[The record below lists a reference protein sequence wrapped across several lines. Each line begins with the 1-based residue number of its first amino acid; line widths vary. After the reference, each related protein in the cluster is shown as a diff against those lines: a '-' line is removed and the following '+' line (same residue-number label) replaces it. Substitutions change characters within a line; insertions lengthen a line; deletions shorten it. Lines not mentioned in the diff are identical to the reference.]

1 MKRSYRFIALS
12 VAVVAGLFFINAD
25 KSINKTETPNKTE
38 PHNNAV
44 PLDKTL
50 NDSAKSTSATYQ
62 IKALKIPDDL
72 TFCGEKVEIDKTDIH
87 ERIDRELLVNT
98 YWQSNA
104 LLWFKRTNKYFPVIE
119 PILKEKGVPDDF
131 KYLSVI
137 ESDLRNVTSPAGAKG
152 MWQMLKAPA
161 RENGLEVNDNV
172 DERYHLEKATRAACD
187 YLITAKERLGSWT
200 LAAAAYHAGNYGI
213 EKRLK
218 EQQVESY
225 YDVLAG
231 ENTERYIPRIIAAK
245 EILTHPEKYGFQFDR
260 DDLYTLGPTYSVQ
273 VDTAITDI
281 ASFAKKFDTNYKE
294 LKMYNPWLREN
305 KLNNKTN
312 RQYEIQIP
320 GKK

>member
-1 MKRSYRFIALS
+1 MSRSYRFIVLLS
-12 VAVVAGLFFINAD
+12 IILIAVFFINAE
-25 KSINKTETPNKTE
+25 KSVQKTDNSGKVSVDSSPNSETNYK
-38 PHNNAV
+38 
-44 PLDKTL
+44 
-50 NDSAKSTSATYQ
+50 
-62 IKALKIPDDL
+62 IKALKIPQNL
-72 TFCGEKVEIDKTDIH
+72 SFAGEEVQLDKTDIK

-152 MWQMLKAPA
+152 MWQMLKDAG
-161 RENGLEVNDNV
+161 RENGLEINDNV

-187 YLITAKERLGSWT
+187 YLLAAKERLGSWT

-218 EQQVESY
+218 EQMVDNY

-231 ENTERYIPRIIAAK
+231 ENTERYVPRIVAAK
-245 EILTHPEKYGFQFDR
+245 EILTHPEKYGFEFDQ
-260 DDLYTLGPTYSVQ
+260 DDLYELGLTYSVK
-273 VDTAITDI
+273 VDTAITNI
-281 ASFAKKFDTNYKE
+281 AVFAQKFDTNYKE

-305 KLNNKTN
+305 KLNNKS
-312 RQYEIQIP
+312 QKLYEIKIP
-320 GKK
+320 KEES

>member
-25 KSINKTETPNKTE
+25 KSIKKTE
-38 PHNNAV
+38 PTFKAGTD
-44 PLDKTL
+44 P
-50 NDSAKSTSATYQ
+50 AKSTSDTYR
-62 IKALKIPDDL
+62 IKALKIPENL
-72 TFCGEKVEIDKTDIH
+72 TFAGEKVELDKTDIR

-152 MWQMLKAPA
+152 MWQMLKEAA
-161 RENGLEVNDNV
+161 RENGLEVNSNV

-187 YLITAKERLGSWT
+187 YLIDAKERLGSWT

-213 EKRLK
+213 EKRLE
-218 EQQVESY
+218 EQQVSSY

-245 EILTHPEKYGFQFDR
+245 EILTHPEKYGFEFEK
-260 DDLYTLGPTYSVQ
+260 DDLYELGPTYTVE
-273 VDTAITDI
+273 VDTAIADI
-281 ASFAKKFDTNYKE
+281 ASFAKKYGTNYKE

-305 KLNNKTN
+305 KLNNKT
-312 RQYEIQIP
+312 RRLYQIKIP
-320 GKK
+320 E

>member
-1 MKRSYRFIALS
+1 MSRSYRFIVLAS
-12 VAVVAGLFFINAD
+12 IVVIAVFFINAE
-25 KSINKTETPNKTE
+25 KSVKKPETKGKVNVDSSTTNDE
-38 PHNNAV
+38 NNY
-44 PLDKTL
+44 T
-50 NDSAKSTSATYQ
+50 
-62 IKALKIPDDL
+62 IKALKIPENL
-72 TFCGEKVEIDKTDIH
+72 SFAGEKVLLDKTDIK

-152 MWQMLKAPA
+152 MWQMLKDAG
-161 RENGLEVNDNV
+161 RENGLEINDNV

-187 YLITAKERLGSWT
+187 YLIEAKERLGSWT
-200 LAAAAYHAGNYGI
+200 LAAAAYHAGNFGI

-218 EQQVESY
+218 EQMVDNY

-231 ENTERYIPRIIAAK
+231 ENTERYIPRIVAAK
-245 EILTHPEKYGFQFDR
+245 EILSHPEKYGFEFDK
-260 DDLYTLGPTYSVQ
+260 DDLYELGTTYTVK
-273 VDTAITDI
+273 VDTAITNI
-281 ASFAKKFDTNYKE
+281 ASFAQKFDTNYKE

-305 KLNNKTN
+305 HLNNKS
-312 RQYEIQIP
+312 RKLYEIQIP
-320 GKK
+320 K

>member
-1 MKRSYRFIALS
+1 VLASIVIIA
-12 VAVVAGLFFINAD
+12 VFFINAETTE
-25 KSINKTETPNKTE
+25 KKTYTKNQLNADTLSDNETNYK
-38 PHNNAV
+38 
-44 PLDKTL
+44 
-50 NDSAKSTSATYQ
+50 
-62 IKALKIPDDL
+62 IKALKIPENL
-72 TFCGEKVEIDKTDIH
+72 SFAGEKVQLNKTDIR

-152 MWQMLKAPA
+152 MWQMLKDAG
-161 RENGLEVNDNV
+161 RENGLEINDNV

-187 YLITAKERLGSWT
+187 YLIEAKERLGNWT

-218 EQQVESY
+218 EQMVDSY

-231 ENTERYIPRIIAAK
+231 ENTERYIPRIVAAK
-245 EILTHPEKYGFQFDR
+245 EILSNPEKYGFVFTK
-260 DDLYTLGPTYSVQ
+260 DDLYELGPTYVVK
-273 VDTAITDI
+273 VDTAITNI
-281 ASFAKKFDTNYKE
+281 ADFALKFDTNYKE

-305 KLNNKTN
+305 KLNNNSGKL
-312 RQYEIQIP
+312 YEIKIP
-320 GKK
+320 K

>member
-1 MKRSYRFIALS
+1 MKKDYRWIALS
-12 VAVVAGLFFINAD
+12 VVVLAVFLFINAD
-25 KSINKTETPNKTE
+25 ISIKNEERTEVEQGPGPEKN
-38 PHNNAV
+38 
-44 PLDKTL
+44 
-50 NDSAKSTSATYQ
+50 TSEHYEV
-62 IKALKIPDDL
+62 KALKIPKNL
-72 TFCGEKVEIDKTDIH
+72 KFAGERVELEKTDVR

-104 LLWFKRTNKYFPVIE
+104 LLWFKRSHKYFPVIE

-131 KYLSVI
+131 KYLALI

-152 MWQMLKAPA
+152 MWQMLKGAA

-187 YLITAKERLGSWT
+187 YFIKAKERLGSWT
-200 LAAAAYHAGNYGI
+200 LAAAAYHSGNYGI

-218 EQQVESY
+218 DQMVDSY

-245 EILTHPEKYGFQFDR
+245 EILSHPDKYGFVFEKE
-260 DDLYTLGPTYSVQ
+260 DLYTLGETYTVA
-273 VDTAITDI
+273 VDTVITNI
-281 ASFAKKFDTNYKE
+281 ALFAKNHGTNYKE

-305 KLNNKTN
+305 KLNNKT
-312 RQYEIQIP
+312 RVRYEIKIP
-320 GKK
+320 KR

>member
-25 KSINKTETPNKTE
+25 KSIKKAEPTNKAGTDP
-38 PHNNAV
+38 
-44 PLDKTL
+44 
-50 NDSAKSTSATYQ
+50 AKSTSDTYR
-62 IKALKIPDDL
+62 IKALKIPENL
-72 TFCGEKVEIDKTDIH
+72 TFAGEKVELDKTDIR

-152 MWQMLKAPA
+152 MWQMLKEAA
-161 RENGLEVNDNV
+161 RENGLEVNSNV

-187 YLITAKERLGSWT
+187 YLIDAKERLGSWT

-218 EQQVESY
+218 EQQVTSY

-245 EILTHPEKYGFQFDR
+245 EILTHPEKYGFEFEK
-260 DDLYTLGPTYSVQ
+260 DDLYELGPTYAVE

-281 ASFAKKFDTNYKE
+281 ASFAKKYGTNYKE

-305 KLNNKTN
+305 KLNNKT
-312 RQYEIQIP
+312 RRLYQIKIP
-320 GKK
+320 E

>member
-1 MKRSYRFIALS
+1 MSRLYRFIVLGS
-12 VAVVAGLFFINAD
+12 IVIIAVFFINAE
-25 KSINKTETPNKTE
+25 KSVKKSVD
-38 PHNNAV
+38 HNLMSA
-44 PLDKTL
+44 
-50 NDSAKSTSATYQ
+50 DSSDNNNYK
-62 IKALKIPDDL
+62 IRALKIPENL
-72 TFCGEKVEIDKTDIH
+72 SFAGEKVELDKTDIR

-152 MWQMLKAPA
+152 MWQMLKDAG
-161 RENGLEVNDNV
+161 RENGLEINDNV
-172 DERYHLEKATRAACD
+172 DERYHLEKSTRAACD
-187 YLITAKERLGSWT
+187 YLIEAKERLGSWT

-218 EQQVESY
+218 VQMVDNY

-231 ENTERYIPRIIAAK
+231 ENTERYVPRIVAAK
-245 EILTHPEKYGFQFDR
+245 EILSHPEKYGFQFDK
-260 DDLYTLGPTYSVQ
+260 DDLYKLGTTYSVE
-273 VDTAITDI
+273 VDTAITNI
-281 ASFAKKFDTNYKE
+281 ADFAQKFDTNYKE

-305 KLNNKTN
+305 KLNNKS
-312 RQYEIQIP
+312 RKLYEIQIP
-320 GKK
+320 K

>member
-12 VAVVAGLFFINAD
+12 VAVVAGMFFINAD
-25 KSINKTETPNKTE
+25 KSIKRTE
-38 PHNNAV
+38 PAL
-44 PLDKTL
+44 PLKTDTDKNTG
-50 NDSAKSTSATYQ
+50 DSYS
-62 IKALKIPDDL
+62 IKALKIPDNL
-72 TFCGEKVEIDKTDIH
+72 SFAGEKVELDKTDVR

-104 LLWFKRTNKYFPVIE
+104 LLWFKRTNKYFPIIE

-137 ESDLRNVTSPAGAKG
+137 ESDLRNVTSPAGARG
-152 MWQMLKAPA
+152 MWQMLTEAA

-187 YLITAKERLGSWT
+187 YLISARERLGSWT

-213 EKRLK
+213 EKRLE
-218 EQQVESY
+218 EQQVSSY

-231 ENTERYIPRIIAAK
+231 ENTERYIPRIVAAK
-245 EILTHPEKYGFQFDR
+245 EILTHPEKYGFEFDKE
-260 DDLYTLGPTYSVQ
+260 DLYEMGTTYTVE

-281 ASFAKKFDTNYKE
+281 ASFAKKFNTNYKE

-305 KLNNKTN
+305 KLNNRSRKL
-312 RQYEIQIP
+312 YEIKIP
-320 GKK
+320 RQAGS

>member
-1 MKRSYRFIALS
+1 MSRSYRFIVLAS
-12 VAVVAGLFFINAD
+12 IVIIAVFFINAETTVK
-25 KSINKTETPNKTE
+25 KSAVDNKVNTDTASNI
-38 PHNNAV
+38 
-44 PLDKTL
+44 
-50 NDSAKSTSATYQ
+50 DSNYK
-62 IKALKIPDDL
+62 IKALKIPENL
-72 TFCGEKVEIDKTDIH
+72 SFAGEKVQLNKTDIR

-104 LLWFKRTNKYFPVIE
+104 LLWFKRTNKYFPIIE

-152 MWQMLKAPA
+152 MWQMLKEAG
-161 RENGLEVNDNV
+161 RENGLEINTNV

-187 YLITAKERLGSWT
+187 YLIDAKERLGTWT

-218 EQQVESY
+218 EQMVDSY

-231 ENTERYIPRIIAAK
+231 ENTERYIPRIVAAK
-245 EILTHPEKYGFQFDR
+245 EILSNPEKYGFEFDK
-260 DDLYTLGPTYSVQ
+260 DDLYQLGPTYTVK
-273 VDTAITDI
+273 VDTAITNI
-281 ASFAKKFDTNYKE
+281 ADFAQKFDTNYKE

-305 KLNNKTN
+305 KLNNKS
-312 RQYEIQIP
+312 RKLYEIKIP
-320 GKK
+320 E